1 MEFSQSVSKKC
12 KISCILHLKTF
23 PVFLQTGNKNVRM
36 HPENREDRLFICC
49 NTIYRKKSN
58 VHFFLK
64 YVRFFPVLLCMASQT
79 AYFAP
84 LNVVFLRKYG
94 VFALHT
100 YAPCL
105 TTCCHHARY
114 GCTQILAIFSSFWL
128 FICKYRKYEGFGFFK
143 VKAKRRYRLHLCHA
157 ALQET

>member
-1 MEFSQSVSKKC
+1 
-12 KISCILHLKTF
+12 
-23 PVFLQTGNKNVRM
+23 
-36 HPENREDRLFICC
+36 
-49 NTIYRKKSN
+49 
-58 VHFFLK
+58 
-64 YVRFFPVLLCMASQT
+64 MASQT

-143 VKAKRRYRLHLCHA
+143 VKAKRRYCLQLCHA
-157 ALQET
+157 ALQSIAGVSKFSFLQQRIGLAILMYQYLKVCVPLPTSCLSPLGNTTVASHPTGISTVADVRLQSMAMRP